1 MWATILDV
9 VNVIFKL
16 SFHLWNWVFS
26 ELGIVGA
33 AIAQLFRLWLVI
45 RIIA

>member
-1 MWATILDV
+1 MELV
-9 VNVIFKL
+9 
-16 SFHLWNWVFS
+16 FH

-45 RIIA
+45 RIIAWSEKKSFSLSKAFH